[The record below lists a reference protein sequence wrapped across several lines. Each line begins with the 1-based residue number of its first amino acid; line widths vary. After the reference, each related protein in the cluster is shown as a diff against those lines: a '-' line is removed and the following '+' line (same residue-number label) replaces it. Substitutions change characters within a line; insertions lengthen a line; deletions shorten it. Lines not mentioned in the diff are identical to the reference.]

1 MSETNCKEV
10 SRKEKN
16 INKVVHVALASFV
29 KYGIDGS
36 KVSEIGRIARL
47 TERSVFRYFD
57 TKSDLVLAAAML
69 FWDKVKTLVLKN
81 MDEIENSN
89 KTGLEEIEI
98 ILRKYTD
105 IYFTHYKQFIFVHE
119 AESYLYRSGKDLL
132 IKNHVL
138 SPFATSEDPVAL
150 AIKKGI
156 KDGSVNSDINIE
168 NAYFNTYDSL
178 LGLMEKFAITRTEDK
193 DEEKV
198 IMSRLNDFC
207 HTLTLSFKK

>member
-119 AESYLYRSGKDLL
+119 AESYWYRSGKDLL

-156 KDGSVNSDINIE
+156 KDGSVNSDINI
-168 NAYFNTYDSL
+168 
-178 LGLMEKFAITRTEDK
+178 
-193 DEEKV
+193 
-198 IMSRLNDFC
+198 
-207 HTLTLSFKK
+207 